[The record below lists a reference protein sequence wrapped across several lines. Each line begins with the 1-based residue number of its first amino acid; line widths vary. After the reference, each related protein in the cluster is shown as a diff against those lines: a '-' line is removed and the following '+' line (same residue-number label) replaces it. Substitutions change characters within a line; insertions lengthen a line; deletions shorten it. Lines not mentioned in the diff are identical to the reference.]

1 MAFILG
7 FDCTDLHNNTHIYA
21 IHFGLTDAGLLLIP
35 GSITTAFMMPIIGKL
50 IQRGVPQGT

>member
-7 FDCTDLHNNTHIYA
+7 FDCTDLHYNIIRNP
-21 IHFGLTDAGLLLIP
+21 FWVDRCRLIID
-35 GSITTAFMMPIIGKL
+35 SWVDNDCFMMPIIGKL